1 MTGFLHHSFAFLPPP
16 LLFFFFPILQPVIPS
31 HVLLFLC
38 FLFFSFLSLFF
49 FLLFFGF
56 AHTGLLCVRV
66 HTYIQA
72 KNYWVMTGG
81 LKGESDEAPRR
92 RAGLSLQRTHQRFLL
107 RRQQFT
113 QQYAAMYQCREKVL
127 QPRAL
132 RAIRRKIDIQL
143 STGSSTPPFAR
154 VLDLVPGQR
163 ALCVGVI
170 YKQMRLLPRFLDE
183 YQKEL
188 IRIDAGED
196 DDEESG
202 VADALCDTTT
212 PLTSERLVT
221 MNGDGEDGGRRHAEW
236 QGGRGESREQQV
248 SLCHSADEVF
258 MEDGSGRVLLK
269 DVPVELLCTGL
280 VMGVDGTLR
289 DNGCL
294 FVHNYALTDLREIYV
309 PRLLPGKTPRL
320 PCYVGIVCG
329 LGLGSSQMQEAEV
342 TRSRTMVEL
351 LVDYLSGHVGDD
363 KMITQ
368 ASRIAHL
375 VIAGNSI
382 APTDELRLKKK
393 VKLDPSDHTRL
404 SDDKQEG
411 GTITSAML
419 MSEFDAVLT
428 RIAETIEVDVMPGDQ
443 DVTNA
448 FQPQQPLHPLLL
460 PEAAR
465 RSSLKLVT
473 NPYEFHAFPGKT
485 PTAAAERTATTTTT
499 TTTMAEGGTIFFI
512 SSGSNLNDV
521 SRETRYRTRLDA
533 MSMLL
538 RCGCACPTAPNT
550 LFSYPFKIS
559 DPFVFPNAPHCFVCC
574 DQPDMQTRWVPLEGF
589 NPAGE
594 ETTNEEALVEDSA
607 GVRLI
612 CVPPFSQTG
621 ALVLVDV
628 NSPQLD
634 TVVVNFTSASHE
646 MP

>member
-1 MTGFLHHSFAFLPPP
+1 
-16 LLFFFFPILQPVIPS
+16 
-31 HVLLFLC
+31 
-38 FLFFSFLSLFF
+38 
-49 FLLFFGF
+49 
-56 AHTGLLCVRV
+56 
-66 HTYIQA
+66 
-72 KNYWVMTGG
+72 MTGG
-81 LKGESDEAPRR
+81 LNDEGGEVPRR
-92 RAGLSLQRTHQRFLL
+92 RAGISLQRTHQRFLL
-107 RRQQFT
+107 RQQQFT
-113 QQYAAMYQCREKVL
+113 QQYAAMYQCREKAL

-132 RAIRRKIDIQL
+132 RAIRTKIDVHL
-143 STGSSTPPFAR
+143 STGSSAPPFAR

-202 VADALCDTTT
+202 AADALCDTTP
-212 PLTSERLVT
+212 PLASERVAT
-221 MNGDGEDGGRRHAEW
+221 ISGDGEIGGGRHAEW
-236 QGGRGESREQQV
+236 QGGRGESREQHV
-248 SLCHSADEVF
+248 PLCHSADEVF

-269 DVPVELLCTGL
+269 EVPVDLLCTGL

-289 DNGCL
+289 DSGCL
-294 FVHNYALTDLREIYV
+294 FVHSYALTDLREIYV
-309 PRLLPGKTPRL
+309 PRLLPGKTRGL

-329 LGLGSSQMQEAEV
+329 LGLGSPQMQEAEV

-363 KMITQ
+363 AMITQ

-404 SDDKQEG
+404 SDEKQEG
-411 GTITSAML
+411 GAITSAML
-419 MSEFDAVLT
+419 MTEFDAVLT
-428 RIAETIEVDVMPGDQ
+428 RITETIEVDVMPGDQ

-473 NPYEFHAFPGKT
+473 NPYEFHAFPGKK
-485 PTAAAERTATTTTT
+485 PTATATATAERTATTTTT
-499 TTTMAEGGTIFFI
+499 TTAEGGTIFFI

-550 LFSYPFKIS
+550 LFSYPFKIL
-559 DPFVFPNAPHCFVCC
+559 DPFVFPSAPHCFVCC
-574 DQPDMQTRWVPLEGF
+574 DQPEMQTRWVPLEGF
-589 NPAGE
+589 NPAGDDN
-594 ETTNEEALVEDSA
+594 TNEEAPVEDSA

-628 NSPQLD
+628 NSPRLD